1 MLGGGYRLT
10 RLLARGGMSW
20 IYEAEDLLL
29 SRRVAIKVVDDQ
41 ELGTTMLVDEARSLA
56 AVRHPGLPAIHAL
69 GVHRGWTYLVLERL
83 YGVDLETHLIGV
95 RGPKRLDQDEAL
107 PILTALASVLSI
119 VHTAGMAH
127 RDLKPG
133 NVMLCAE
140 NRVVLLDFGITIP
153 LVEAGHLPR
162 SGTPRYL
169 APEVIRSAVEPER
182 AHLVD
187 VYAFGSL
194 AFEMFAGRTPFVS
207 DAVVEMLEHQL
218 RTPPPDL
225 AELRPDLPPSLTATI
240 QSCLAKD
247 PAERP
252 GDMEQVGWELRSL
265 WRKLVGGSGPVRI
278 TPGSV
283 QSPREIYRRAVDS
296 DRTTSPREILIV
308 EDDEDIRDS
317 LSELLTAR
325 GFRVRIAADGQ
336 DALDL
341 IRRRGGRPSL
351 ILLDL
356 MMPRLDGHGFLQ
368 SQSEDPSLG
377 GIPVVLVTAQPADR
391 AKAYAAVRGVANKPV
406 EMSRLLQ
413 LINRACAR

>member
-10 RLLARGGMSW
+10 RLLAVGGMSHV
-20 IYEAEDLLL
+20 YEADDALL
-29 SRRVAIKVVDDQ
+29 SRRVAIKVVDDR
-41 ELGTTMLVDEARSLA
+41 ELGTSMLVDEARALA

-83 YGVDLETHLIGV
+83 YGVDLETHLAGP
-95 RGPKRLDQDEAL
+95 RGGKRLDPSEAL
-107 PILTALASVLSI
+107 PILASLASVLST
-119 VHTAGMAH
+119 VHAAGMAH

-140 NRVVLLDFGITIP
+140 SRVVLLDFGITVP
-153 LVEAGHLPR
+153 LVAAGSVPR

-169 APEVIRSAVEPER
+169 APEVIRSAVEPGR

-187 VYAFGSL
+187 VYAFGSV

-207 DAVVEMLEHQL
+207 EGVVEMLEHQL
-218 RTPPPDL
+218 RTAPPDL
-225 AELRPDLPPSLTATI
+225 AELRPDLPPALTALI
-240 QSCLAKD
+240 GSCLAKD
-247 PAERP
+247 PAQRP
-252 GDMEQVGWELRSL
+252 GDMEVVAWELRSL
-265 WRKLVGGSGPVRI
+265 WRKLVGGSGPVRL

-283 QSPREIYRRAVDS
+283 QSAREIYRRAIDS
-296 DRTTSPREILIV
+296 DRTPSPREILIV

-317 LSELLTAR
+317 LAELLTAR
-325 GFRVRIAADGQ
+325 GFRVQVAADGQ
-336 DALDL
+336 DALDA
-341 IRRRGGRPSL
+341 IRRRGRPSL

-377 GIPVVLVTAQPADR
+377 GIPVVLVTAQPADKAR
-391 AKAYAAVRGVANKPV
+391 AFSAVRGVAPKPLDV
-406 EMSRLLQ
+406 GPLLQ
-413 LINRACAR
+413 LINRVCAR